1 VTAAATPVVPE
12 APLPEALPAALPEKR
27 EPFRASPAPLP
38 KPPAPAPPP
47 RQEAATIQGDADVP
61 GIPAQQ
67 HLLGPS
73 NSSQGSKLLVIA
85 ATCIFWAVA
94 LVLSGLSERE
104 EPREATPGNAKEPGP
119 VSLLAGLFGLAAIV
133 STVVLVR
140 GAVYGCPRCKWWW
153 ALQFVQKRLV
163 DQKHAY
169 KTVSRTDRHSGTGV
183 FGGTGGVSA
192 GMVSGSTTRKEQVLV
207 LRKFFESD
215 YRCRFCSHIWIK
227 ASQADTEDFELPG
240 EPPRR

>member
-1 VTAAATPVVPE
+1 
-12 APLPEALPAALPEKR
+12 
-27 EPFRASPAPLP
+27 
-38 KPPAPAPPP
+38 
-47 RQEAATIQGDADVP
+47 VP

-104 EPREATPGNAKEPGP
+104 KPREATPGKAKEPGP

-163 DQKHAY
+163 DQKQM
-169 KTVSRTDRHSGTGV
+169 GQ
-183 FGGTGGVSA
+183 
-192 GMVSGSTTRKEQVLV
+192 QVLTLQGHTWGV
-207 LRKFFESD
+207 TSVAFNPDGNR
-215 YRCRFCSHIWIK
+215 I
-227 ASQADTEDFELPG
+227 ASASLDRTVKVWDADPS
-240 EPPRR
+240 R